1 MHILFLT
8 DNFPPEGNAP
18 ATRTY
23 EHAREWV
30 KLGHKVTIITGAP
43 NFPEGKIFDGY
54 NNNWYS
60 KSELDGIEV
69 RRVKTYITANEGFA
83 KRILDFISFMVA
95 SFFAGLFVKK
105 PDVIVGTSPQF
116 FTAISAWALSAVR
129 FKPFIFELRDIWPAS
144 ITAVGA
150 MGRTLPIR
158 ILEKIEMFLYKRADK
173 IISVTHSFK
182 SELIDR
188 GVDGEKIDVV
198 LNGVDLS
205 KYEPAL
211 NKDEAFAEQYNLTDK
226 FVVGYVGT
234 HGLAHALDKI
244 VEVAELLVDLKDVRI
259 LFAGGGAAKADVE
272 KLVKEKNLKNVVL
285 IPRQDKE
292 LMPKLWSLCDISLI
306 SLKDTELFKTVIPS
320 KIFESM
326 GMGLPMVMTSPIGEA
341 TEILDDSNSGVIVR
355 PESPEKVA
363 QAIRELYE
371 NSIKLS
377 ELAKNSRRA
386 AQNYDRKEL
395 ALVMLQ
401 NGRVSLGGAG
411 VTH

>member
-43 NFPEGKIFDGY
+43 NFPEGKVFDGY
-54 NNNWYS
+54 KNSWYS

-83 KRILDFISFMVA
+83 KRILDFMSFMIT

-116 FTAISAWALSAVR
+116 FTAVSAWALSAIR
-129 FKPFIFELRDIWPAS
+129 FKPFVFELRDIWPAS

-150 MGRTLPIR
+150 MGRSLPIR
-158 ILEKIEMFLYKRADK
+158 ILEKIEMFLYWRADK

-182 SELIDR
+182 KELIER
-188 GVDGEKIDVV
+188 GVDGNKIDVV

-205 KYEPAL
+205 KYEPAPQ
-211 NKDEAFAEQYNLTDK
+211 KDKSFAEQYDLTDK

-234 HGLAHALDKI
+234 HGLAHSLDKI
-244 VEVAELLVDLKDVRI
+244 VEAAELLVDLKDVRI
-259 LFAGGGAAKADVE
+259 LFAGGGAAKGEVE
-272 KLVKEKNLKNVVL
+272 ALVKEKGLSNVVL
-285 IPRQDKE
+285 IPRQQKD

-306 SLKDTELFKTVIPS
+306 SLKDTNLFKTVIPS

-326 GMGLPMVMTSPIGEA
+326 GMGLPMIMTSPIGEA
-341 TEILDDSNSGVIVR
+341 TAILSESQSGVIVK
-355 PESPEKVA
+355 PESPEDVA
-363 QAIRELYE
+363 SVIRELYRDRTRLDKLAI
-371 NSIKLS
+371 NS
-377 ELAKNSRRA
+377 AKA
-386 AQNYDRKEL
+386 AQIYDRNRL
-395 ALVMLQ
+395 AESML
-401 NGRVSLGGAG
+401 NKMLEM
-411 VTH
+411 

>member
-43 NFPEGKIFDGY
+43 NFPEGKVFNGY
-54 NNNWYS
+54 KNHWYS
-60 KSELDGIEV
+60 KSALDGIEV

-83 KRILDFISFMVA
+83 KRILDFMSFMVT

-116 FTAISAWALSAVR
+116 FTAVSAWALSAIR
-129 FKPFIFELRDIWPAS
+129 FKPFVFELRDIWPAS

-150 MGRTLPIR
+150 MGRSLPIR
-158 ILEKIEMFLYKRADK
+158 ILEKIELFLYWRAYK

-182 SELIDR
+182 KELIER
-188 GVDGEKIDVV
+188 GVDANKIDVV

-205 KYEPAL
+205 KYEPAPQ
-211 NKDEAFAEQYNLTDK
+211 KDKSFAEQYDLTDK

-234 HGLAHALDKI
+234 HGLAHSLDKI
-244 VEVAELLVDLKDVRI
+244 VETAELLVDLKDVRI
-259 LFAGGGAAKADVE
+259 LFAGGGAAKAEVE
-272 KLVKEKNLKNVVL
+272 ALVKEKELLNVTI
-285 IPRQDKE
+285 IPRQKKE

-341 TEILDDSNSGVIVR
+341 TAILSESSSGVIVK
-355 PESPEKVA
+355 PESPYEVA
-363 QAIRELYE
+363 QIIRELYE
-371 NSIKLS
+371 NREKLHQLS
-377 ELAKNSRRA
+377 VNSANA
-386 AQNYDRKEL
+386 AMLYDRKKL
-395 ALVMLQ
+395 AEKMLEY
-401 NGRVSLGGAG
+401 L
-411 VTH
+411 TF

>member
-23 EHAREWV
+23 EHAKEWL

-43 NFPEGKIFDGY
+43 NFPEGKVFDGFS
-54 NNNWYS
+54 NRWYS
-60 KSELDGIEV
+60 KTILDGIEV

-83 KRILDFISFMVA
+83 KRILDFMSFMVT

-105 PDVIVGTSPQF
+105 PDVIIGTSPQF

-150 MGRTLPIR
+150 MERSLPIR
-158 ILEKIEMFLYKRADK
+158 ILEKIEMFLYRRADK

-182 SELIDR
+182 LELIDR
-188 GVDGEKIDVV
+188 GVDGTKIDVV

-211 NKDEAFAEQYNLTDK
+211 HKDEAFAEQYDLTDK

-234 HGLAHALDKI
+234 HGLAHSLDKI
-244 VEVAELLVDLKDVRI
+244 VEAAELLTDLKDVRI

-272 KLVKEKNLKNVVL
+272 KLVNNKQLSNVVL
-285 IPRQDKE
+285 IPRQQKE
-292 LMPKLWSLCDISLI
+292 LMPQIWSLCDISLI
-306 SLKDTELFKTVIPS
+306 SLKDTDLFKTVIPS

-326 GMGLPMVMTSPIGEA
+326 GMGLPMIMTSPTGEA
-341 TEILDDSNSGVIVR
+341 TDILTNSNSGVVIE
-355 PESPEKVA
+355 PESPKAVA
-363 QAIRELYE
+363 AEIIDLYK
-371 NSIKLS
+371 NKDKLAD
-377 ELAKNSRRA
+377 LAKNSHDA
-386 AQNYDRKEL
+386 ARLYDRKEL
-395 ALVMLQ
+395 ALLML
-401 NGRVSLGGAG
+401 NKIKELTV
-411 VTH
+411 